1 MCRNAQR
8 LRQQASG
15 QLMVKDM
22 MNDLQIRLPAIAIS
36 ARDVTRLRQL
46 AEAAADKYPATAEF
60 LAREI
65 DRAEI
70 VPADRSMRNVVT
82 MQSEVTFGDDVSG
95 DERTVTLVYPDAAD
109 VGAGKISIL
118 TPVGAALIGLSAGQT
133 IEFQTPAG
141 GWRSLTVTRVL
152 NPS

>member
-1 MCRNAQR
+1 
-8 LRQQASG
+8 
-15 QLMVKDM
+15 MVKNM
-22 MNDLQIRLPAIAIS
+22 TNESQMRLPSIAIS
-36 ARDVTRLRQL
+36 ARDANRLRQL
-46 AEAAADKYPATAEF
+46 AEVAADKYPETAEF

-70 VPADRSMRNVVT
+70 VPADRPMRSVT
-82 MQSEVTFGDDVSG
+82 MHSEVTFGDDVSG

-141 GWRSLTVTRVL
+141 GWRSLSVKRVRS
-152 NPS
+152 PS